1 VPRFGITR
9 LLAGG
14 AALLVSIP
22 LMAQDAQDAQSW
34 LSRMSMAV
42 EELSY
47 QGTFLHM
54 QNGDAETLEIVHLN
68 DEGRVSERILALD
81 GAAREIIR
89 QEDEVQCILPDRQTV
104 LLEERR
110 EVSPLVS
117 ALPSYSDELRRHY
130 EFALH
135 ETERVAER
143 QTQVVSI
150 TPRDGFRYGYR
161 LWLDQE
167 TAMPLKSQLVDEQGS
182 VLEQILFAQL
192 EISDSIPRAAVEPTI
207 DTDGFRLF
215 RPNQSVETSNDVPI
229 LRAADVPDGF
239 SLSDDSTRPIAGSEY
254 PVEHLV
260 YSDGLAIVSVF
271 IEDPQSDPDVVEGH
285 SRVGSANAF
294 SLSVSGRQVTAVGEV
309 PQRTVESIAT
319 SLRPQ

>member
-1 VPRFGITR
+1 MRTLGITR
-9 LLAGG
+9 VLAGG
-14 AALLVSIP
+14 AVLLVMTPAI
-22 LMAQDAQDAQSW
+22 AQDAQSW

-54 QNGDAETLEIVHLN
+54 QDGNAETLEIVHLN
-68 DEGRVSERILALD
+68 DDGRVSERILALD

-117 ALPSYSDELRRHY
+117 ALPSYSDELLRHY

-135 ETERVAER
+135 ETARVAER
-143 QTQVVSI
+143 RTQVVSI
-150 TPRDGFRYGYR
+150 VPRDGYRYGYK
-161 LWLDQE
+161 LWLDEE
-167 TAMPLKSQLVDEQGS
+167 TAMPLKSQLVDDQGN

-192 EISDSIPRAAVEPTI
+192 EISDSIPRSAVEPTI
-207 DTDGFRLF
+207 DTEGFRLF
-215 RPNQSVETSNDVPI
+215 RPNQSVETSVNTPI
-229 LRAADVPDGF
+229 LRAANVPDGF
-239 SLSDDSTRPIAGSEY
+239 ALSNESKQPIAGSEY

-271 IEDPQSDPDVVEGH
+271 IEDPESEPDVVEGH
-285 SRVGSANAF
+285 SRVGTANAF

-309 PQRTVESIAT
+309 PRRTVESIAT